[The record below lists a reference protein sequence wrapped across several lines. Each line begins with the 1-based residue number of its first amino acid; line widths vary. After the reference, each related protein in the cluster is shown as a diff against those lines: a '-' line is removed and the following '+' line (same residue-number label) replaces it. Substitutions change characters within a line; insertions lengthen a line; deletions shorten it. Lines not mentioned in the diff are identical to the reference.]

1 MVSNRTWV
9 LFLFLLLVVAN
20 LACLSEAAVVAPA
33 AVQSGVTA
41 QGVAQAGLA
50 GVVAGSD
57 LQTQIEGERW
67 LESEHATNKHSRDAQ
82 VAREFRDSNPDK
94 CNDYKCGDKYLRIC
108 HMPGGLSSVT
118 WYKYQGS
125 ELPLR
130 EDTVFLA
137 NESNV
142 SRMLTK
148 NGCSIWEWP
157 GGWR

>member
-67 LESEHATNKHSRDAQ
+67 LESEHANKHGSDAQ
-82 VAREFRDSNPDK
+82 VAREFRNNNPDK
-94 CNDYKCGDKYLRIC
+94 CDDYKCGNKFLRVC
-108 HMPGGLSSVT
+108 LMPGGLFSVT
-118 WYKYQGS
+118 WYKYQGK

-130 EDTVFLA
+130 EDTVFIA
-137 NESNV
+137 NESSV
-142 SRMLTK
+142 TRMVAK
-148 NGCSIWEWP
+148 NSCSTWEWP
-157 GGWR
+157 GDD